1 MTNKGL
7 FEQYFS
13 TLDFTEDQ
21 DGNYLNEDT
30 KTTWQVFQKLQQ
42 DFLFIKRDNLPKPI
56 VRTFSG
62 YELIEERV
70 IRNENYR
77 NTCSFSNFI
86 SSRIF
91 SE

>member
-42 DFLFIKRDNLPKPI
+42 DFLFIKETIYLSP
-56 VRTFSG
+56 
-62 YELIEERV
+62 
-70 IRNENYR
+70 
-77 NTCSFSNFI
+77 C
-86 SSRIF
+86 
-91 SE
+91 

>member
-30 KTTWQVFQKLQQ
+30 KTTWQVFQNCNK
-42 DFLFIKRDNLPKPI
+42 
-56 VRTFSG
+56 
-62 YELIEERV
+62 
-70 IRNENYR
+70 
-77 NTCSFSNFI
+77 
-86 SSRIF
+86 IF
-91 SE
+91 YLSKETIYLSPC

>member
-30 KTTWQVFQKLQQ
+30 KTTWQVFQKLQR
-42 DFLFIKRDNLPKPI
+42 DFLFIKRDNLPKPLLEH
-56 VRTFSG
+56 FQAMS
-62 YELIEERV
+62 
-70 IRNENYR
+70 
-77 NTCSFSNFI
+77 
-86 SSRIF
+86 
-91 SE
+91 

>member
-1 MTNKGL
+1 MKAMTNKGL

-42 DFLFIKRDNLPKPI
+42 DFLFIKRDNLPKPLLEH
-56 VRTFSG
+56 FQAMS
-62 YELIEERV
+62 
-70 IRNENYR
+70 
-77 NTCSFSNFI
+77 
-86 SSRIF
+86 
-91 SE
+91 